1 MCRLQSSRTES
12 LRTSA
17 IRDGEP
23 GDGLPREEGEA
34 ALDFERTRS
43 CMVYVMTAL
52 TEQKTKQ
59 ERLTIQQAAA
69 ELGVSTPTLR
79 SYERAGLVPEVGRIS
94 GGHRRYG
101 RLDLAWAVFVRK
113 LRRAGMSIGAIR
125 RYAELQRIGADTLE
139 ERVKILKDHRIDIR
153 DRLRDL
159 QETLSYLEGKIAHYE
174 DVLDGK
180 AEDVAL

>member
-1 MCRLQSSRTES
+1 
-12 LRTSA
+12 
-17 IRDGEP
+17 
-23 GDGLPREEGEA
+23 
-34 ALDFERTRS
+34 
-43 CMVYVMTAL
+43 MTVETKL
-52 TEQKTKQ
+52 KTKQ
-59 ERLTIQQAAA
+59 EGLTIQQAAA
-69 ELGVSTPTLR
+69 ELGVSTHTLR
-79 SYERAGLVPEVGRIS
+79 YYERAGLVPEVGRIL
-94 GGHRRYG
+94 GGHRRYN

-113 LRRAGMSIGAIR
+113 LRRAGLSIGAIR
-125 RYAELQRIGADTLE
+125 RYAELQRSGADTLE